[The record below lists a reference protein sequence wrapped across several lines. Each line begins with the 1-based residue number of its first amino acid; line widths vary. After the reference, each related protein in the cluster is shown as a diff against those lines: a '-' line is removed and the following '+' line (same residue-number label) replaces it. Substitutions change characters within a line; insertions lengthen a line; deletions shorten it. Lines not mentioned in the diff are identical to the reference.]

1 MEFAC
6 SSSLK
11 LHQRRNM
18 SCMVQNVQQFLE
30 KHNDNNPQ
38 YEEAVAPVLR
48 KLSQWVSERSTKK
61 KKSEIS
67 DPREHA

>member
-1 MEFAC
+1 
-6 SSSLK
+6 
-11 LHQRRNM
+11 M